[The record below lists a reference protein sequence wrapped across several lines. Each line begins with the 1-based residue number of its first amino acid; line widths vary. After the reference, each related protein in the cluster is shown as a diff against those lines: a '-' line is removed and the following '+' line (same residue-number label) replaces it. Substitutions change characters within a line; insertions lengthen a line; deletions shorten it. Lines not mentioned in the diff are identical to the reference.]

1 MTLTKEAIHS
11 HLCAE
16 SSLGCVLLLTALDKQ
31 NTSHSSTNLPVFHIS
46 IARHVRYLT
55 EGQGVLSMVEEDEI
69 QYFEV
74 ATEYILRYA
83 SITVTCTIINN
94 GKV

>member
-1 MTLTKEAIHS
+1 
-11 HLCAE
+11 
-16 SSLGCVLLLTALDKQ
+16 
-31 NTSHSSTNLPVFHIS
+31 
-46 IARHVRYLT
+46 
-55 EGQGVLSMVEEDEI
+55 MVEEDEI